1 MTTAAKNTEKGHLR
15 LTIVLS
21 AGGNWRSKHGKSDMD
36 CSMDYFCLNPFD
48 IMVPVRT

>member
-1 MTTAAKNTEKGHLR
+1 MNIFAGENLAQVLCGSEEISEKR
-15 LTIVLS
+15 
-21 AGGNWRSKHGKSDMD
+21 REKHGKSDMD